1 MVSKHFF
8 PACLSL
14 IVLALLVFGVPSAR
28 AGSVCE
34 KPRLLIVLDRSVSM
48 TAGRVPSGASRWDAA
63 RAAVSAVTS
72 LFDDRIDFGLMV
84 FPYPDRCAP
93 GAVVVEP
100 STGSS
105 DRIDEAL
112 AAPVPLEGSWT
123 PMAGTI
129 EAAAEY
135 LFLSSDGRP
144 AAAVLVTDGE
154 EWCYPYDPST
164 RFDPVDA
171 AELLVES
178 GSGLHV
184 VGFGGE
190 GVDALVLNT
199 MAELAGTGLEGCDP
213 AQDDPLAGD
222 NCFHNAADI
231 ESLAA
236 ALEAVAMSVS
246 DEICDGL
253 DNDCNGLVDDGLERE
268 CFSACGA
275 GMEVCEGG
283 LWLECDAP
291 EPADEVCNLRDDDCD
306 GDIDEG
312 CACMAGEKRVC
323 GITQGECKAGLQ
335 TCEAG
340 AWSDCLDFIGPEPEA
355 CDGLDNDCN
364 GMVDDGAPCND
375 GLVCRAGECADR
387 DAPVHDP
394 QPEEPGPFEPYAD
407 RGCGCTMVR

>member
-1 MVSKHFF
+1 
-8 PACLSL
+8 
-14 IVLALLVFGVPSAR
+14 
-28 AGSVCE
+28 
-34 KPRLLIVLDRSVSM
+34 
-48 TAGRVPSGASRWDAA
+48 
-63 RAAVSAVTS
+63 
-72 LFDDRIDFGLMV
+72 
-84 FPYPDRCAP
+84 
-93 GAVVVEP
+93 
-100 STGSS
+100 
-105 DRIDEAL
+105 
-112 AAPVPLEGSWT
+112 
-123 PMAGTI
+123 
-129 EAAAEY
+129 
-135 LFLSSDGRP
+135 
-144 AAAVLVTDGE
+144 
-154 EWCYPYDPST
+154 
-164 RFDPVDA
+164 
-171 AELLVES
+171 
-178 GSGLHV
+178 
-184 VGFGGE
+184 
-190 GVDALVLNT
+190 

-407 RGCGCTMVR
+407 RGCGCTLVR